1 MTHLKIS
8 GAILAGGL
16 STRMGGND
24 KGLLQFNNA
33 PLYQHIATRLQPQ
46 VHELLINA
54 NRNLEIYHQSGYPI
68 IPDIIADFSGPLA
81 GMLAVLKN
89 AIHEWV
95 VFVPCDVP
103 NFPENLVEKL
113 WHYKQDAWAAY
124 AHDCERA
131 HPTLVL
137 MHRNLIPRL
146 ESYLALG
153 DRKLMFFMQM
163 IKAKA
168 VYFPNPNAFTNL
180 NTPEE
185 CHHWEYHHWE
195 HLQETA

>member
-1 MTHLKIS
+1 MTHPKIS

-24 KGLLQFNNA
+24 KGLLQFDGL
-33 PLYQHIATRLQPQ
+33 PLYQHIATKLQPQ

-54 NRNLEIYHQSGYPI
+54 NRNLGIYQQSGYPI
-68 IPDIIADFSGPLA
+68 IPDIITDFSGPLA
-81 GMLAVLKN
+81 GMLAVLKKALN
-89 AIHEWV
+89 EWV

-103 NFPENLVEKL
+103 DFPEDLVAKL
-113 WHYKQDAWAAY
+113 WHYKQNAWAAY

-131 HPTLVL
+131 HPTLAL
-137 MHRNLIPRL
+137 MHRSLIPRL

-168 VYFPNPNAFTNL
+168 VYFPTPNAFTNL

-185 CHHWEYHHWE
+185 HRNWECQHWEL
-195 HLQETA
+195 LQESA

>member
-1 MTHLKIS
+1 MTHPKIS

-24 KGLLQFNNA
+24 KGLLQFDGL
-33 PLYQHIATRLQPQ
+33 PLYQHIATKLQPQ

-54 NRNLEIYHQSGYPI
+54 NRNLGIYQQSGYPI
-68 IPDIIADFSGPLA
+68 IPDIITDFSGPLA
-81 GMLAVLKN
+81 GMLAVLKKALN
-89 AIHEWV
+89 EWV

-103 NFPENLVEKL
+103 DYPEDLVAKL
-113 WHYKQDAWAAY
+113 WHYKQNAWAAY

-131 HPTLVL
+131 HPTLAL

-168 VYFPNPNAFTNL
+168 VYFPTPNAFINL
-180 NTPEE
+180 NTPED
-185 CHHWEYHHWE
+185 HRNWEYQYRE
-195 HLQETA
+195 LLQESA

>member
-1 MTHLKIS
+1 MTHPKIS

-24 KGLLQFNNA
+24 KGLLQFDGS

-54 NRNLEIYHQSGYPI
+54 NLNLGIYQQSGYPI
-68 IPDIIADFSGPLA
+68 IPDIITDFSGPLA
-81 GMLAVLKN
+81 GMLSVLKK

-103 NFPENLVEKL
+103 DFPEDLVEKL
-113 WHYKQDAWAAY
+113 WSYKQHARAAY
-124 AHDCERA
+124 VHDCERA
-131 HPTLVL
+131 HPTLTL
-137 MHRNLIPRL
+137 MHRSLIPRL

-168 VYFPNPNAFTNL
+168 VYFPDTNAFTNL

-185 CHHWEYHHWE
+185 CHDWELRHWEF
-195 HLQETA
+195 LQESA

>member
-1 MTHLKIS
+1 MTQTKIS

-24 KGLLQFNNA
+24 KGLLQFDGS
-33 PLYQHIATRLQPQ
+33 PLYQHIAAKLQPQ

-54 NRNLEIYHQSGYPI
+54 NRNLETYQQSGYPI
-68 IPDIIADFSGPLA
+68 IPDIVTDFSGPLA
-81 GMLAVLKN
+81 GMLSVLKN
-89 AIHEWV
+89 AINEWV

-103 NFPENLVEKL
+103 DFPEDLVAKL
-113 WHYKQDAWAAY
+113 WHYKQHAWAAY

-131 HPTLVL
+131 HPTLAL
-137 MHRNLIPRL
+137 MHRRLIPRL

-168 VYFPNPNAFTNL
+168 VYFPDPNAFTNL
-180 NTPEE
+180 NTLEE
-185 CHHWEYHHWE
+185 CHNWEFHHWDKF
-195 HLQETA
+195 QESA

>member
-1 MTHLKIS
+1 MTHPKIS

-24 KGLLQFNNA
+24 KGLLQFGGI
-33 PLYQHIATRLQPQ
+33 PLYQRIATKLQPQ

-54 NRNLEIYHQSGYPI
+54 NRNQAFYQQSGYPI
-68 IPDIIADFSGPLA
+68 IPDIITDFSGPLA
-81 GMLAVLKN
+81 GMLSVLKN

-95 VFVPCDVP
+95 MFVPCDVP
-103 NFPENLVEKL
+103 DFPEDLVEKL
-113 WHYKQDAWAAY
+113 WRYKQQSAAVY
-124 AHDCERA
+124 VHDCERA
-131 HPTLVL
+131 HPTLTL
-137 MHRNLIPRL
+137 MHRSLIPRL

-153 DRKLMFFMQM
+153 DRKLMLFMQM

-168 VYFPNPNAFTNL
+168 VYIPYPDAFTNL

-185 CHHWEYHHWE
+185 CQNWQCRHWEC
-195 HLQETA
+195 LQEPA

>member
-1 MTHLKIS
+1 MTYPKIS

-24 KGLLQFNNA
+24 KGLLQFGGT
-33 PLYQHIATRLQPQ
+33 PLYQHIATKLQAQ

-54 NRNLEIYHQSGYPI
+54 NRNQSVYQQSGYPI
-68 IPDIIADFSGPLA
+68 IPDIITDFSGPLA
-81 GMLAVLKN
+81 GMLAVLKK
-89 AIHEWV
+89 AINEWV
-95 VFVPCDVP
+95 MFVPCDVP
-103 NFPENLVEKL
+103 DFPDDIVAKL
-113 WHYKQDAWAAY
+113 WRYKQHSWAAY
-124 AHDCERA
+124 VHDCERA
-131 HPTLVL
+131 HPTLAL

-168 VYFPNPNAFTNL
+168 VYIPNPTAFTNL
-180 NTPEE
+180 NTPKE
-185 CHHWEYHHWE
+185 CQNWQCQHWECLRE
-195 HLQETA
+195 SA